1 MAASVANA
9 AVVTPN
15 DKKNFF
21 FCFFFRVHFLEI
33 FILANE
39 GIIYKR
45 FRSSLHLPISW

>member
-15 DKKNFF
+15 DKKKIFF

-45 FRSSLHLPISW
+45 FRSSLHLPIS